1 MSSADRRG
9 GGSRA
14 PGSVALAILLAIG
27 VADRSAVGDGGALVA
42 RGEVGGAAAA
52 VFILP
57 VPPRVG
63 EVEVE
68 AVGRPWR
75 ESPPRIEMRL
85 GDLLVS
91 ASAEPCPED
100 PLASRA
106 VLVLPEAGTWALR
119 VESAAGWLEARIPV
133 AAAPPPWR
141 ARLPWMLLWVPAL
154 LLLGVRARLRRA
166 AN

>member
-1 MSSADRRG
+1 MSIAAWRG
-9 GGSRA
+9 GGCRA
-14 PGSVALAILLAIG
+14 AGNAALALLLAIAAAERG
-27 VADRSAVGDGGALVA
+27 AAGDGGALVA
-42 RGEVGGAAAA
+42 RGEVGGVAAA

-75 ESPPRIEMRL
+75 DSPPRIEMRL
-85 GDLLVS
+85 GDLLVA

-106 VLVLPEAGTWALR
+106 VLVLPEAGIWALR
-119 VESAAGWLEARIPV
+119 VESTAGRLEARIPV
-133 AAAPPPWR
+133 AEAAPPWR

-154 LLLGVRARLRRA
+154 LLLGVRARLRRTA
-166 AN
+166 S